1 MVSWVE
7 FETEEPQMA
16 AAGRRLL
23 YRRGDG
29 EAFLTTVA
37 GQGLPRTHPINVGV
51 IGDRLLAFVQDQSAK
66 AKDLRVDGRYALHAH
81 QDPTEPHEFLLR
93 GRARLIEDSVV
104 RADAVG
110 QWFFRVSDG
119 YPLYE
124 LLIEHAVFG
133 ERGDPNKW
141 PPEYRSWRPRPSSR
155 A

>member
-1 MVSWVE
+1 MVSWGE

-29 EAFLTTVA
+29 EGFLTTVA

-66 AKDLRVDGRYALHAH
+66 AKDLQVDGRYALHAH
-81 QDPTEPHEFLLR
+81 QDPNEPHEFLLR
-93 GRARLIEDSVV
+93 GRAYLVEDSAV
-104 RADAVG
+104 RADAAG
-110 QWFFRVSDG
+110 QWFFNVSDA

-133 ERGDPNKW
+133 ERGDPNEW
-141 PPEYRSWRPRPSSR
+141 PPRYRSWRPPPR
-155 A
+155 